1 VTGAILQARLLGLA
15 GAGCL
20 ALAAAAAATAL
31 PAFGLKGLVGLA
43 GLAGAVALAMLS
55 GRPREVLLA
64 GYIVVL
70 TYNRQFFG
78 IFVTVFGTPGSE
90 GVYWTY
96 ADLMLLALV
105 GTAALQDALG
115 RGAPPHPAPGLA
127 TAPVLPL
134 LVVAVL
140 ATLAAD
146 RPDLAMTDTVRVV
159 KFALVL
165 AWLQRNMDRP
175 MWVTAV
181 AALAL
186 VVALQAALGM
196 AQVLLRADGGL
207 SAVLSGQG
215 TADIEEMRFN
225 RASGSL
231 AHPNMLASY
240 LLLVVP
246 AAFGLAVF
254 ARQAPLRLAGLAVG
268 VIGMAAMLLTKSRAP
283 GLLLLAALPLVVAA
297 GVALRAIT
305 ARAAIGGAVLGACLL
320 GAALMP
326 FMGDIVERFRED
338 LGESV
343 DFRAEYN
350 RAALMVFDEA
360 PLLGVGFGASS
371 ARMAELVP
379 LVAMELQSLAE
390 VAATA
395 NVRAAAP
402 VHNLY
407 LLMLAEA
414 GALGLAAFVLLLLA
428 ATARGLRALAGTDGA
443 ARGLCLGFTIGI
455 LLQAVQQTVDFSFW
469 IDPGWYSFALVLAL
483 LGTAP
488 RLWGRAA

>member
-1 VTGAILQARLLGLA
+1 
-15 GAGCL
+15 
-20 ALAAAAAATAL
+20 
-31 PAFGLKGLVGLA
+31 
-43 GLAGAVALAMLS
+43 
-55 GRPREVLLA
+55 
-64 GYIVVL
+64 
-70 TYNRQFFG
+70 
-78 IFVTVFGTPGSE
+78 
-90 GVYWTY
+90 
-96 ADLMLLALV
+96 
-105 GTAALQDALG
+105 
-115 RGAPPHPAPGLA
+115 
-127 TAPVLPL
+127 
-134 LVVAVL
+134 
-140 ATLAAD
+140 
-146 RPDLAMTDTVRVV
+146 
-159 KFALVL
+159 
-165 AWLQRNMDRP
+165 
-175 MWVTAV
+175 
-181 AALAL
+181 
-186 VVALQAALGM
+186 
-196 AQVLLRADGGL
+196 
-207 SAVLSGQG
+207 
-215 TADIEEMRFN
+215 MRFN

-455 LLQAVQQTVDFSFW
+455 LLQAAQQTVDFSFW